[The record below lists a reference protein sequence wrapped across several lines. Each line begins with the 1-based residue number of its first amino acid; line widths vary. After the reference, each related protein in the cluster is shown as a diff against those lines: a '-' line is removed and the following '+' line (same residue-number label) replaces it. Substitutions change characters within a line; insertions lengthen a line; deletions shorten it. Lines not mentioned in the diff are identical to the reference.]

1 MGVTPAHLLRLL
13 AWNCHHGAVSSRLAD
28 VAVLSPDIAFLQ
40 ECLPPRPDVAPG
52 GTDTRGTVTRPSTG
66 TPGTNTPGV
75 ITRVVGPRKSVALCA
90 ANAAFT
96 LEALARPRNVSRAS
110 LAAAVTGPVAFNVIG
125 VWAQGAN
132 YAADVLRTIRA
143 YRRVIQSGPTVV
155 MGDFNIGAD
164 LRATDVP
171 PTDLRS
177 TDVRPTNQPATLSR
191 GHVAVLDLCAS
202 LELVSAY
209 HAFHRVDHGCETHAT
224 YRHLFNAARPWHI
237 DFCFVPQPWANH
249 ITSVTLA
256 SDDTWN
262 ATSDHQPLVVEIDID

>member
-1 MGVTPAHLLRLL
+1 MT
-13 AWNCHHGAVSSRLAD
+13 SRLAD
-28 VAVLSPDIAFLQ
+28 VAVLSPDVAFLQ
-40 ECLPPRPDVAPG
+40 ECLPPRRDVAPARSI
-52 GTDTRGTVTRPSTG
+52 TPGTVTRPSTG

-75 ITRVVGPRKSVALCA
+75 IARVVGPRKSVALCA

-143 YRRVIQSGPTVV
+143 YRRVIRSGPTVV

-164 LRATDVP
+164 LRATDP
-171 PTDLRS
+171 
-177 TDVRPTNQPATLSR
+177 PATLSR
-191 GHVAVLDLCAS
+191 GHAAVLDLCAS

-209 HAFHRVDHGCETHAT
+209 HAFHRVDHGRETHAT

-237 DFCFVPQPWANH
+237 DFCFVPQPWARS
-249 ITSVTLA
+249 IASVTLA

-262 ATSDHQPLVVEIDID
+262 ATSDHHPLMVEIDID

>member
-28 VAVLSPDIAFLQ
+28 VAVLSPDVAFLQ
-40 ECLPPRPDVAPG
+40 ECLPPRRDVAPARSV
-52 GTDTRGTVTRPSTG
+52 TPGTVTRPSTV

-90 ANAAFT
+90 ANPAFT
-96 LEALARPRNVSRAS
+96 LEALPRPRHVSRAS

-143 YRRVIQSGPTVV
+143 YRRVIRSGPTVI

-164 LRATDVP
+164 LR
-171 PTDLRS
+171 PTDA
-177 TDVRPTNQPATLSR
+177 RPAEERPPNQPAPLSR
-191 GHVAVLDLCAS
+191 GHAAVLDLCAS
-202 LELVSAY
+202 LNLVSAY
-209 HAFHRVDHGCETHAT
+209 HAFHRVDHGRETHAT

-237 DFCFVPQPWANH
+237 DFCFVPQPWANR

-262 ATSDHQPLVVEIDID
+262 ATSDHQPLMVEIDID